1 MTTHHTDEKKPAR
14 GGLVENAHMNELDYV
29 EQRSSKT
36 LEITR
41 QTYDDLH
48 ERAYKLATVLVA
60 GGGAVTAYVLSR
72 AGGAAGHMGW
82 APLAA
87 LALSWFGIA
96 AQLIWHSLTS
106 QELSPGN
113 AARNLLG
120 YYDARVAEGREIED
134 ALRVTRRAELEAE
147 QLRLDAYKRG
157 CVQRAETID
166 RAYKAIAIASP
177 LVPLVVAA
185 LIKFLGL

>member
-1 MTTHHTDEKKPAR
+1 MSTHHTDEKKPAD
-14 GGLVENAHMNELDYV
+14 GGLVENASMNELDYV

-36 LEITR
+36 LEVAR

-60 GGGAVTAYVLSR
+60 GGGAVTAYVLSKVGVV
-72 AGGAAGHMGW
+72 ASSISW

-96 AQLIWHSLTS
+96 ALLIWQGLTS
-106 QELSPGN
+106 REVSPGN

-120 YYDARVAEGREIED
+120 YFDARVVEGYEKD
-134 ALRVTRRAELEAE
+134 AALQVTRKAELDAE
-147 QLRLDAYKRG
+147 QKRLDAYKQG
-157 CVQRAETID
+157 CIQRAEAID
-166 RAYKAIAIASP
+166 VAYKSIAIASP
-177 LVPLVVAA
+177 LVPLTVMAV
-185 LIKFLGL
+185 IKCWSL

>member
-1 MTTHHTDEKKPAR
+1 
-14 GGLVENAHMNELDYV
+14 MNELDYV

-36 LEITR
+36 LEVTR

-60 GGGAVTAYVLSR
+60 GGGAVTAYVLSKVGV
-72 AGGAAGHMGW
+72 ATDSMGW

-87 LALSWFGIA
+87 LALSWFGVA

-106 QELSPGN
+106 QEVSPGN
-113 AARNLLG
+113 AVRNLLG
-120 YYDARVAEGREIED
+120 YYDARLAEGHEKEG
-134 ALRVTRRAELEAE
+134 ALRVTRKAELEAE

-157 CVQRAETID
+157 CVLRAEAID

-177 LVPLVVAA
+177 LVPMVVAA
-185 LIKFLGL
+185 LIKWLGL